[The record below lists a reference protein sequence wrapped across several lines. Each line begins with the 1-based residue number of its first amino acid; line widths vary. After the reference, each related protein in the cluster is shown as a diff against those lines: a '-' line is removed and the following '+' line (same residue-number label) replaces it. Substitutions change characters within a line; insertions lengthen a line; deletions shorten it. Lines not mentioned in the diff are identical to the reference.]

1 MFTTSQ
7 DYFKATQDA
16 FAKFPKT
23 PQDVKA
29 LVEKTQAVV
38 TAETENVKQVIATY
52 NRATTGDASIN
63 EITEANK
70 KTKELFVAARFAA
83 VMALPGA
90 IFALPLL
97 AKAAEEYNVDFI
109 PTSVKKEF
117 NI

>member
-7 DYFKATQDA
+7 DYFKALQDT
-16 FAKFPKT
+16 FAALPKT
-23 PQDVKA
+23 QEDVKA

-38 TAETENVKQVIATY
+38 TAETSNVKQVISTY
-52 NRATTGDASIN
+52 NRATTGDASVN

-70 KTKELFVAARFAA
+70 KTKELLVTARFAA

-97 AKAAEEYNVDFI
+97 AKAAEEYDIDFI
-109 PTSVKKEF
+109 PASVKKEF

>member
-1 MFTTSQ
+1 MFTSSQ
-7 DYFKATQDA
+7 DYFKAVQDT
-16 FAKFPKT
+16 FSKFPKT

-29 LVEKTQAVV
+29 LIEKTQAVV
-38 TAETENVKQVIATY
+38 TTESENVKQVIATY

-70 KTKELFVAARFAA
+70 KTKDLLVTARFAA

-97 AKAAEEYNVDFI
+97 AKAAEEYDVDFV
-109 PTSVKKEF
+109 PASVKKEF